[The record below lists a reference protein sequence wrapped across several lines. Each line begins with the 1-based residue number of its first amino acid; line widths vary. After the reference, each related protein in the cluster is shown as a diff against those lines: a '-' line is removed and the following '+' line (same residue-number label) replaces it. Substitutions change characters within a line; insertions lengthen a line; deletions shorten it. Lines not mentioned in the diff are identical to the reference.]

1 MPSHYLAQL
10 NIARMKYSLD
20 SPDMQEFMDNLDRI
34 NSLADQAP
42 GFVWRLQTEEGD
54 ATSIDYFGDETIV
67 NLSVWRDLR
76 TLHAYVYRSGHAKIM
91 SKRKQW
97 FDRMQQAYTVLWW
110 VPAGHLPDLDEANER
125 LSLLRRGGPSPDA
138 FTFKQAFDPEGDK
151 LNLRDS
157 EN

>member
-1 MPSHYLAQL
+1 
-10 NIARMKYSLD
+10 MKYSLD
-20 SPDMQEFMDNLDRI
+20 SLDMQEFVDNLDRI

-42 GFVWRLQTEEGD
+42 GFIWRLQTEEGD

-67 NLSVWRDLR
+67 NMSVWSDLHA
-76 TLHAYVYRSGHAKIM
+76 LHAYVYRTDHAKIM
-91 SKRKQW
+91 SRRKQW
-97 FDRMQQAYTVLWW
+97 FDRLKEAYTVLWW

-125 LSLLRRGGPSPDA
+125 LALLRRSGPSPDA
-138 FTFKQAFDPEGDK
+138 FTFKQAFDPEGGR